1 MGMHR
6 FWKSLAIIAACG
18 IATAG
23 CQELTVPN
31 LNNPERERVLQEPD
45 DVEGLLVGTWTQVWN
60 LWQGTTYSSLPLSAI
75 ADEFTTTH
83 ENYGAWVLSSE
94 PRVAF
99 DNTPEY
105 AYAAVAENPY
115 YNAYDALASVH
126 DGLEAI
132 LKRGIRIEDSKGA
145 DLTPRAVAFA
155 KFTQG
160 ALLGYLGLLYDRAFV
175 VTENTPIADA
185 DAVKAMK
192 PLPYKEVLDS
202 AIASLEEALEI
213 ATTNGVAIPGAWVK
227 GDDLTADAFRRLIH
241 SYIARYLVYGARTP
255 AERAA
260 VPCARVVQ
268 EVDQGIVSDFAVSG
282 GQGLNSSYKQYAQN
296 NNCAT
301 CVTYYADYELIGP
314 ADVSG
319 AYQAWLATPLTA
331 RDRFDIVTP
340 DRRITGEGG
349 PTTNGTYFRYLP
361 STNLRADRG
370 TYHFSN
376 YQFYRFQGEYGRTAG
391 AKLPAVTVAEMR
403 LLKAEAL
410 YRLGDLA
417 GAAALVNETR
427 VTNGQLP
434 PVTADG
440 EPAAP
445 DCVPRKVDGSCG
457 DLWDALVYE
466 KRIGTAG
473 TDQIA
478 FFDARGFG
486 MLKSG
491 TFVHLPIPGRELNV
505 YRFPYYTFGG
515 GGEGSAN

>member
-1 MGMHR
+1 MHR
-6 FWKSLAIIAACG
+6 FWKNLIAVAVCG
-18 IATAG
+18 VVAAG
-23 CQELTVPN
+23 CQDLTVPN

-45 DVEGLLVGTWTQVWN
+45 DVEALIVGTWTTVWGV
-60 LWQGTTYSSLPLSAI
+60 WQGSTYPSLPLSAV
-75 ADEFTTTH
+75 ADEFTTTF
-83 ENYGAWVLSSE
+83 EQYGAWALSSE
-94 PRVAF
+94 PRGAF

-132 LKRGIRIEDSKGA
+132 LKRGIVIDDGKGN

-160 ALLGYLGLLYDRAFV
+160 TLLGYLGLLYDKAFV

-185 DAVKAMK
+185 DLVKAMK
-192 PLPYKEVLDS
+192 PLPYTEVLDS
-202 AIASLEEALEI
+202 AIASLEAAAEI
-213 ATTNGVAIPGAWVK
+213 ARTHGVTIPGAWVK
-227 GDDLTADAFRRLIH
+227 GNNLSTDDFVRLVNA
-241 SYIARYLVYGARTP
+241 YIARYMAYGARTP
-255 AERAA
+255 EEREQ
-260 VPCARVVQ
+260 VDWARVRDV
-268 EVDQGIVSDFAVSG
+268 VDAAITSDFSVAG
-282 GQGLNSSYKQYAQN
+282 GQGMNSAYKQYAQN

-301 CVTYYADYELIGP
+301 CITYYADYRLIGP

-319 AYQAWLATPLTA
+319 AYQAWLAKPIA
-331 RDRFDIVTP
+331 ERDRFDITTP
-340 DRRITGEGG
+340 DRRITGAGG
-349 PTTNGTYFRYLP
+349 PTTDGTYFRYRA
-361 STNLRADRG
+361 SSNLRPDRG
-370 TYHFSN
+370 TYHFSS
-376 YQFYRFQGEYGRTAG
+376 YQFYRYGGEYGRTAG
-391 AKLPAVTVAEMR
+391 TSIPAVTVAEMD

-410 YRLGDLA
+410 YRLGDLD
-417 GAAALVNETR
+417 GAADLVNRTR
-427 VTNGQLP
+427 VANGGLP
-434 PVTADG
+434 PVTAAG
-440 EPAAP
+440 VPEAA
-445 DCVPRKVDGSCG
+445 DCVPRKDDGSCG

-466 KRIGTAG
+466 KRIETAG

-505 YRFPYYTFGG
+505 YGFPYYTFGG

>member
-1 MGMHR
+1 MHR
-6 FWKSLAIIAACG
+6 FWKGLAIVAACG

-45 DVEGLLVGTWTQVWN
+45 DVEALLVGTWTQVWD
-60 LWQGTTYSSLPLSAI
+60 LWQGATYSSLALSAI

-83 ENYGAWVLSSE
+83 ENYGAWTLSSE
-94 PRVAF
+94 PRIAF
-99 DNTPEY
+99 DNSPEY

-115 YNAYDALASVH
+115 YNTYDALASVH

-132 LKRGIRIEDSKGA
+132 LKRGIRITDSRGT
-145 DLTPRAVAFA
+145 DLTPRAIAFA

-185 DAVKAMK
+185 DKVKAMK

-202 AIASLEEALEI
+202 AIASLEAALEI
-213 ATTNGVAIPGAWVK
+213 AATHGVAIPGAWVK
-227 GDDLTADAFRRLIH
+227 GDDLSADAFQRLIH

-255 AERAA
+255 TERAA
-260 VPCARVVQ
+260 VDWVRVVQ
-268 EVDQGIVSDFAVSG
+268 EVDQGIVSDFAING

-296 NNCAT
+296 SNCAS
-301 CVTYYADYELIGP
+301 CVTYYADYDLIGP

-319 AYQAWLATPLTA
+319 AYQAWLATSLMA
-331 RDRFDIVTP
+331 RERFDIVTP
-340 DRRITGEGG
+340 DRRITGADG
-349 PTTNGTYFRYLP
+349 PRSNGTYFRYLS

-376 YQFYRFQGEYGRTAG
+376 YQFYRFRGEYGRNAG
-391 AKLPAVTVAEMR
+391 TKLPAVTVAEMR

-410 YRLGDLA
+410 YRLGDRE
-417 GAAALVNETR
+417 GAAALINETR
-427 VTNGQLP
+427 VANGELP
-434 PVTADG
+434 PVTASG
-440 EPAAP
+440 VPAAP
-445 DCVPRKVDGSCG
+445 DCVPRTADGRCG

-466 KRIGTAG
+466 KRIETAG

-486 MLKSG
+486 ILKPG
-491 TFVHLPIPGRELNV
+491 TLLHLPIPGRELDV
-505 YRFPYYTFGG
+505 YGFPYYTFGG